1 MSDRFKTRAA
11 RRCHA
16 GGMKPREGQLRAAAG
31 RTRPGVILALACAA
45 QFMLILDLVVVN
57 VALPTMQRD
66 LRLSSSDLQWVVI
79 SYGLTFGGFLLLGGR
94 AADLLG
100 RRNVLVA
107 GLTMLTAGSL
117 AAGLAGSLAPLLA
130 ARAAQGFGAAM
141 AAPAALSVL
150 TGTFAEGPARN
161 KALGIFGGVAGS
173 AACLG
178 LVVSGLLVGG
188 PGWRWIFLINV
199 PIGIALGG
207 FVLTCVPKGKRA
219 HRGSAD
225 VLGAVTVT
233 TGMLGIVY
241 AVNKS
246 VNYGWTSPI
255 TLGALVGGVAML
267 GLFIIVELRV
277 TAPLIPL
284 SMFRLKT
291 LTTASIVAGLV
302 MGSFFG
308 IGFQITL
315 FLQQVLG
322 CSPLRTGAAVVI
334 TAVSSIIVASAIAAR
349 VVGRLGAAW
358 TVVIGQGIAVAGL
371 LYLSRASVHA
381 GYWSDLF
388 PAFLASGIG
397 IGLSGVAVQVAGF
410 IGVKDKVSGLAGGMV
425 STAQEVGAALGL
437 AIIATAALARS
448 GEITRAAGSQ
458 PAVRALSQTA
468 GFQRGALVAA
478 GFSIA
483 AALVAGLLLRRAEQT
498 AASARLPA
506 PAPEPALRAV

>member
-1 MSDRFKTRAA
+1 MSDWFKTEAA

-16 GGMKPREGQLRAAAG
+16 DGMKSRERHLRAAGG
-31 RTRPGVILALACAA
+31 RSRPGVILALTCAA

-57 VALPTMQRD
+57 VALPTMQKD
-66 LRLSSSDLQWVVI
+66 LRLSPSDLQWVVI
-79 SYGLTFGGFLLLGGR
+79 IYGLTFGGFLLVGGR

-100 RRNVLVA
+100 RRGVLVA
-107 GLTMLTAGSL
+107 GLTMLPAGSL
-117 AAGLAGSLAPLLA
+117 AAGLAGSLIPLLV
-130 ARAAQGFGAAM
+130 ARAVQGLGAAM
-141 AAPAALSVL
+141 AAPAALSIL

-161 KALGIFGGVAGS
+161 KALGILGGV
-173 AACLG
+173 
-178 LVVSGLLVGG
+178 VVSGVLVGG

-199 PIGIALGG
+199 PIGIALTG
-207 FVLTCVPKGKRA
+207 FVLTYVPKGERT

-241 AVNKS
+241 AINKS
-246 VNYGWTSPI
+246 AGNGWPSPVA
-255 TLGALVGGVAML
+255 LGVLAGGVAML
-267 GLFIIVELRV
+267 GLFVILEQRA

-291 LTTASIVAGLV
+291 LTTAIVAAVLV

-308 IGFQITL
+308 LAYLSTL

-322 CSPLRTGAAVVI
+322 YSPLRTGAAGVI
-334 TAVSSIIVASAIAAR
+334 TAASSIIVSSAIAAR
-349 VVGRLGAAW
+349 VFGRIGAAR
-358 TVVIGQGIAVAGL
+358 TLVIGQGIAVVGL

-381 GYWSDLF
+381 GYWRDLF

-397 IGLSGVAVQVAGF
+397 IGLSGVAVQVAAF

-448 GEITRAAGSQ
+448 GEVTRAAGSQ
-458 PAVRALSQTA
+458 PTVRALAQTA

-483 AALVAGLLLRRAEQT
+483 AALVAGLMLRRAERA
-498 AASARLPA
+498 AASARPQE
-506 PAPEPALRAV
+506 PAPEPALRAA

>member
-1 MSDRFKTRAA
+1 MR
-11 RRCHA
+11 
-16 GGMKPREGQLRAAAG
+16 PREDQRQAAGG
-31 RTRPGVILALACAA
+31 RTRPGVILALMCAT

-57 VALPTMQRD
+57 VALPTMQKD
-66 LRLSSSDLQWVVI
+66 LHLSPPDLQWVVI
-79 SYGLTFGGFLLLGGR
+79 TYGLTFAGFLLLGGR

-100 RRNVLVA
+100 RRNMLVA
-107 GLTMLTAGSL
+107 GLTMFTAGSL
-117 AAGLAGSLAPLLA
+117 GAGLAGSLVPLVA
-130 ARAAQGFGAAM
+130 ARAVQGLGAAT
-141 AAPAALSVL
+141 AAPAALSIL

-173 AACLG
+173 GACLG
-178 LVVSGLLVGG
+178 LVAGGVLVGG

-199 PIGIALGG
+199 PIGIALAG
-207 FVLTCVPKGKRA
+207 FVLNGVPKGERA

-233 TGMLGIVY
+233 TGLLGIVY
-241 AVNKS
+241 AINKS
-246 VNYGWTSPI
+246 VNYGWTSPT
-255 TLGALVGGVAML
+255 TLGALASGAAML
-267 GLFIIVELRV
+267 GLFVIIEQRV
-277 TAPLIPL
+277 AAPLIPL

-291 LTTASIVAGLV
+291 LMTANVVAALV

-308 IGFQITL
+308 MAFQSTL

-322 CSPLRTGAAVVI
+322 YSPLRTGVAGVV
-334 TAVSSIIVASAIAAR
+334 TAISSVLVASSIAAR
-349 VVGRLGAAW
+349 VTGRIGAAR
-358 TVVIGQGIAVAGL
+358 TLVIGQGIAVSGL
-371 LYLSRASVHA
+371 LYLSRAPVHA

-397 IGLSGVAVQVAGF
+397 IGLSGVAVQVAAF
-410 IGVKDKVSGLAGGMV
+410 TGVKNKVSGLAGGMV

-448 GEITRAAGSQ
+448 AELTRAAGSQ
-458 PAVRALSQTA
+458 TAVRAVAQTA

-483 AALVAGLLLRRAEQT
+483 AALAAGLLLR
-498 AASARLPA
+498 
-506 PAPEPALRAV
+506 

>member
-1 MSDRFKTRAA
+1 
-11 RRCHA
+11 
-16 GGMKPREGQLRAAAG
+16 
-31 RTRPGVILALACAA
+31 VILALACAA
-45 QFMLILDLVVVN
+45 QFMVILDLVVVN

-79 SYGLTFGGFLLLGGR
+79 TYGLTFGGFLLLGGR

-107 GLTMLTAGSL
+107 GLTMFTAGSL

-130 ARAAQGFGAAM
+130 ARAVQGFGAAM
-141 AAPAALSVL
+141 AAALSIL
-150 TGTFAEGPARN
+150 AGTFAEGPARS
-161 KALGIFGGVAGS
+161 KALGIFGGAAGS

-178 LVVSGLLVGG
+178 LVVSGVLAGG

-199 PIGIALGG
+199 PIGIALAAL
-207 FVLTCVPKGKRA
+207 VLTCVPEGEQA

-225 VLGAVTVT
+225 VLGAITVT

-241 AVNKS
+241 AVSKS
-246 VNYGWTSPI
+246 VGYGWTSPA
-255 TLGALVGGVAML
+255 TLGVLAGSAAML
-267 GLFIIVELRV
+267 GLFVIVEQRV

-284 SMFRLKT
+284 AMFRLKT
-291 LTTASIVAGLV
+291 LTTVNIIAGLV

-308 IGFQITL
+308 TAFQITL
-315 FLQQVLG
+315 FLQQVLDY
-322 CSPLRTGAAVVI
+322 SPLRTGAAGVI

-349 VVGRLGAAW
+349 VVGRIGAAR
-358 TVVIGQGIAVAGL
+358 TLVVGQAIAVAGL
-371 LYLSRASVHA
+371 LYLSRTPMHA
-381 GYWSDLF
+381 AYWSDLS

-397 IGLSGVAVQVAGF
+397 IGLSGVAVQVAAF
-410 IGVKDKVSGLAGGMV
+410 TGVKDKVSGLAGGMV
-425 STAQEVGAALGL
+425 STAQEAGAALGL

-448 GEITRAAGSQ
+448 GQVTHAAGSQ
-458 PAVRALSQTA
+458 TAVRAVAQTA

-483 AALVAGLLLRRAEQT
+483 AALAAGLLLRRAEKM
-498 AASARLPA
+498 AASARPQE
-506 PAPEPALRAV
+506 PAPELHCVRHDATTDLAVVRPE

>member
-1 MSDRFKTRAA
+1 MT
-11 RRCHA
+11 H
-16 GGMKPREGQLRAAAG
+16 REGQLRAAGG
-31 RTRPGVILALACAA
+31 RTRPGMILALVCAA

-57 VALPTMQRD
+57 VALPTMQKD
-66 LRLSSSDLQWVVI
+66 LRLSPSDLQWVVI
-79 SYGLTFGGFLLLGGR
+79 IYGLTFGGFLLLGGR

-100 RRNVLVA
+100 RRSVLVA
-107 GLTMLTAGSL
+107 GLTMFTAGSL
-117 AAGLAGSLAPLLA
+117 AAGLAGSLILLLV
-130 ARAAQGFGAAM
+130 ARAVQGLGAAM
-141 AAPAALSVL
+141 AAPAALSIL

-161 KALGIFGGVAGS
+161 KALGIFGGIAGS

-178 LVVSGLLVGG
+178 LVVSGIIVGG
-188 PGWRWIFLINV
+188 LGWRWIFLINV
-199 PIGIALGG
+199 PIGIALAGC
-207 FVLTCVPKGKRA
+207 VLRCVPKSERA
-219 HRGSAD
+219 HHGSAD

-241 AVNKS
+241 AINKS
-246 VNYGWTSPI
+246 AEYGWTSPI
-255 TLGALVGGVAML
+255 TLGVLAGGAAML
-267 GLFIIVELRV
+267 GLFVIVEQRV

-284 SMFRLKT
+284 WMFRLKT
-291 LTTASIVAGLV
+291 LTTANIVAGLV
-302 MGSFFG
+302 MGSFIG
-308 IGFQITL
+308 IGFQSTL

-322 CSPLRTGAAVVI
+322 YSPLRTGAAGVI
-334 TAVSSIIVASAIAAR
+334 TAVSSIIVAIVIAAR
-349 VVGRLGAAW
+349 VVGRLGAAR
-358 TVVIGQGIAVAGL
+358 TLVIGQGIAVAGL

-397 IGLSGVAVQVAGF
+397 IGLSGVAVQVAAF
-410 IGVKDKVSGLAGGMV
+410 TGVKDKVSGLAGGMV

-448 GEITRAAGSQ
+448 GEVTRAAGSQ

-483 AALVAGLLLRRAEQT
+483 AALVAGLLLRQAERT
-498 AASARLPA
+498 AAAARRQEPT
-506 PAPEPALRAV
+506 PEPALSAA

>member
-1 MSDRFKTRAA
+1 MKSRESQLPAA
-11 RRCHA
+11 
-16 GGMKPREGQLRAAAG
+16 GG

-45 QFMLILDLVVVN
+45 QFMAVLDLVVVN

-66 LRLSSSDLQWVVI
+66 LRLSSPDLQWVVI
-79 SYGLTFGGFLLLGGR
+79 SYGLAFGGFLLLGGR

-100 RRNVLVA
+100 RRDVLVA
-107 GLTMLTAGSL
+107 GLAMFTVGSL

-130 ARAAQGFGAAM
+130 ARAVQGLGAAM

-150 TGTFAEGPARN
+150 TGTFTEGPARN
-161 KALGIFGGVAGS
+161 RALGIFGGVAGS

-178 LVVSGLLVGG
+178 LVVSGVLVGG

-199 PIGIALGG
+199 PIGIALAA
-207 FVLTCVPKGKRA
+207 FVLTCVPEGERV

-233 TGMLGIVY
+233 TGVLGIIY

-246 VNYGWTSPI
+246 AVYGWTSPA
-255 TLGALVGGVAML
+255 TLGVLAGAAAML
-267 GLFIIVELRV
+267 GLFVIVEQRV

-291 LTTASIVAGLV
+291 LTAANIVAGLV

-308 IGFQITL
+308 TAFQITL

-322 CSPLRTGAAVVI
+322 YSPLRTGAAGVI
-334 TAVSSIIVASAIAAR
+334 TAASSIIVASAIAAR
-349 VVGRLGAAW
+349 VVARFGTARTL
-358 TVVIGQGIAVAGL
+358 VIGQAITVGGL

-381 GYWSDLF
+381 AYWSDLF

-397 IGLSGVAVQVAGF
+397 IGLSGVAVQVAAF
-410 IGVKDKVSGLAGGMV
+410 TGVKDKVSGLAGGMV

-437 AIIATAALARS
+437 AIIATAALARA
-448 GEITRAAGSQ
+448 GQVMHAAGSQ
-458 PAVRALSQTA
+458 TAVRALAQTA

-483 AALVAGLLLRRAEQT
+483 AALAAGLLLRRAERI
-498 AASARLPA
+498 AASARPQE
-506 PAPEPALRAV
+506 PTPESAVSAA